1 MEKLEIYKNQ
11 KEVIEEFLHLSL
23 TSSKYGSL
31 DWLNFNLF
39 QYNKPLFKIK
49 VANDDKLKQCK
60 Y

>member
-1 MEKLEIYKNQ
+1 MYKNQ

-49 VANDDKLKQCK
+49 LANDDKLKQCK